1 MALLI
6 FGIGQAEPDDTLNSM
21 TSLGLEFQLIGSET
35 DYENA
40 TTEVT
45 VDIKNS
51 VEEFVEKVEMIFED
65 EDKAFALE
73 MLGSIYDPETQEPLF
88 EQ

>member
-21 TSLGLEFQLIGSET
+21 TSLGLEFELISSET
-35 DYENA
+35 DFENA
-40 TTEVT
+40 HTEVT
-45 VDIKNS
+45 VDTNIS
-51 VEEFVEKVEMIFED
+51 VKEFVEKVEKIF

-73 MLGSIYDPETQEPLF
+73 MLGSIYDPETQEPVF

>member
-21 TSLGLEFQLIGSET
+21 TSLGLEFKVISSET
-35 DYENA
+35 DFENA
-40 TTEVT
+40 HTECT
-45 VDIKNS
+45 IEISIS
-51 VEEFVEKVEMIFED
+51 VQEFVEKVEKIFED
-65 EDKAFALE
+65 KPFDLE
-73 MLGSIYDPETQEPLF
+73 MLGSVYDPETQESVF